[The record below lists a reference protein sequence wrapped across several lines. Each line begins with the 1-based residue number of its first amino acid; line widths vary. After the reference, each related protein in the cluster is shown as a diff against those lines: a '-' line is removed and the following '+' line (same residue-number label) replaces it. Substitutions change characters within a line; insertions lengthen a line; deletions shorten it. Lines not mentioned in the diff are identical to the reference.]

1 MHPTNGSRRG
11 RSGVWLAS
19 VALAA
24 VLPAAVAGCGAE
36 RQPEPAADRAT
47 DVTVR
52 VISHDRNDV
61 EVYLYANATLL
72 GVLGRASAHGV
83 TVFRVPWR
91 RVAGNLGMGLG
102 ARELAPDDGFSGRRG
117 STGLSGGMG
126 ARAGGIASG
135 YVHTAPGSVVVWTLA
150 PNLASTMIAVH

>member
-52 VISHDRNDV
+52 VISH
-61 EVYLYANATLL
+61 E
-72 GVLGRASAHGV
+72 GVVLILPRASA
-83 TVFRVPWR
+83 RD
-91 RVAGNLGMGLG
+91 VA
-102 ARELAPDDGFSGRRG
+102 AFA
-117 STGLSGGMG
+117 
-126 ARAGGIASG
+126 A
-135 YVHTAPGSVVVWTLA
+135 
-150 PNLASTMIAVH
+150 